1 MYLVNCHRND
11 EGNLPIIVTSTRC
24 AVIQCGTRF
33 VPGLALGDLLQ
44 FFSGIN
50 VPEGPLITVI
60 GERLP
65 RRRSLPPRP
74 QKEKPSTLEKAK
86 QCAADQFG
94 LTALGG
100 ALAGAGANILGTGGK
115 FSGATPGT
123 SLASRAAGAIF
134 GDLKLPRARPTLTGF
149 PGIGNGLRLSSTLS
163 AARFAGRAVPVVG
176 YAILAY
182 DAVKIAQC
190 VASDD

>member
-1 MYLVNCHRND
+1 M
-11 EGNLPIIVTSTRC
+11 
-24 AVIQCGTRF
+24 
-33 VPGLALGDLLQ
+33 
-44 FFSGIN
+44 
-50 VPEGPLITVI
+50 
-60 GERLP
+60 
-65 RRRSLPPRP
+65 P
-74 QKEKPSTLEKAK
+74 QKVEPSTLEKAK
-86 QCAADQFG
+86 QCAADQLG

-100 ALAGAGANILGTGGK
+100 ALAGAGSNILGTGGK

-134 GDLKLPRARPTLTGF
+134 GDLKLPRALPTLTGF
-149 PGIGNGLRLSSTLS
+149 PGIGNGLRLSSTLG